1 MSTLNQ
7 GNLTASRKVLVDDS
21 ERLRLIEENVRDY
34 AIFTIDVSGCIATWN
49 LGAERILR
57 YVEAEIEGQP
67 LALLFTPEDRAA
79 NLPEA
84 EMYTARETGRSED
97 ERWHMR
103 KDGSRF
109 WASGILTALRDENG
123 ALRGYAKILRD
134 ASDRK
139 HEQERAVQI
148 LESITNAF
156 FALDQNWRFTYINKQ
171 AEPLLRRSREELLG
185 KSVWDEFPEAVGSTF
200 YTAYH
205 HAVAE
210 QVTVNFEEYYA
221 PLDAWF
227 SVKAYPGRDGL
238 SIYFENINDRKRAE
252 ERQRQR
258 ERRAAFGAEVG
269 AALSRND
276 GLEVSLQT
284 CVEAMVRHLD
294 AAFARV
300 WTLNAETNMLELRAS
315 AGLYTHL
322 DGAHSRLPVGQYKIG
337 RIAADRQ
344 PHLTNAV
351 IGDPQIGD
359 QEWAAREGMAAFAG
373 YPLLVAG
380 QVVGVMAMFARQTIQ
395 EDTFNALALA
405 ADALA
410 QTIQRKHV
418 ETQIQTLNERLQRL
432 VTETH
437 HRVKNN
443 LQVMSAMI
451 DLHTYSG
458 EEMVPISEL
467 QRISAQ
473 IRALSS
479 LHDILTQ
486 ATKQEG
492 VVEGLPVRP
501 MLERLLPLLQSAAGP
516 HEIHYE
522 VEDGLLSVKRATAL
536 SLLVNELVSNAL
548 KHGTGRVMVRFT
560 TSGETA
566 RLIVENDGPGFPAD
580 FDPVTAANTGL
591 DLIDAFARHDL
602 RGSVR
607 YTNNPDG
614 GARVIVEFPL
624 DA

>member
-1 MSTLNQ
+1 MSTLNP
-7 GNLTASRKVLVDDS
+7 GNPAVSRKVLMDDA
-21 ERLRLIEENVRDY
+21 ERLKLIEENVRDY
-34 AIFTIDVSGCIATWN
+34 AIFTVDTNGCIASWN

-57 YVEAEIEGQP
+57 YSEAEINGQP
-67 LALLFTPEDRAA
+67 LTLLFTPEDRAA
-79 NLPEA
+79 NRHEE
-84 EMYTARETGRSED
+84 EMTAARETGRAED

-109 WASGILTALRDENG
+109 WASGILTALRDESG

-134 ASDRK
+134 ATDRK

-156 FALDQNWRFTYINKQ
+156 FALDRDWRFTYINKQ

-185 KSVWDEFPEAVGSTF
+185 KSVWDEFPEAVESIF

-205 HAVAE
+205 RAIAE
-210 QVTVNFEEYYA
+210 QITVTFEEYYP
-221 PLDAWF
+221 PLSTWF
-227 SVKAYPGRDGL
+227 SVKAYPSQDGL
-238 SIYFENINDRKRAE
+238 SIYFENITDRKRAE

-276 GLEVSLQT
+276 ALDMSLQT
-284 CVEAMVRHLD
+284 CTEAMVRHLD

-300 WTLNAETNMLELRAS
+300 WTLDEQGNVLELRAS

-322 DGAHSRLPVGQYKIG
+322 DGPHSRVPVGRYKIG
-337 RIAADRQ
+337 MIAVERR
-344 PHLTNAV
+344 PHLSNAV
-351 IGDPQIGD
+351 IGDPQVGD
-359 QEWAAREGMAAFAG
+359 QEWAAREGMVAFAG
-373 YPLLVAG
+373 YPLLAAG
-380 QVVGVMAMFARQTIQ
+380 QVVGVMAMFARQTIG

-405 ADALA
+405 SDALA
-410 QTIQRKHV
+410 QTIQRKRA
-418 ETQIQTLNERLQRL
+418 EAQIQTLNERLQRL

-451 DLHTYSG
+451 DLHTYGG
-458 EEMVPISEL
+458 ETTVPISEL

-479 LHDILTQ
+479 LHDILTLSS
-486 ATKQEG
+486 KHEG

-501 MLERLLPLLQSAAGP
+501 MLERLLPMLQSAAG
-516 HEIHYE
+516 EYQIHYE
-522 VEDGLLSVKRATAL
+522 VDDGLLSVKRATAL

-548 KHGTGRVMVRFT
+548 KHGTGSVLVRFRCD
-560 TSGETA
+560 GHTA
-566 RLIVENDGPGFPAD
+566 TLTVENDGPGFPAD

-602 RGSVR
+602 RGTVR
-607 YTNNPDG
+607 YTNRPEG

-624 DA
+624 D